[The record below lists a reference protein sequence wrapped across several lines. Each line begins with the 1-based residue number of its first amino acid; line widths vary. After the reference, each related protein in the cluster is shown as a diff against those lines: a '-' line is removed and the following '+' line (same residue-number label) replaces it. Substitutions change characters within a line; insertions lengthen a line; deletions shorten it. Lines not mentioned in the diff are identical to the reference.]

1 MAAKYLTIARE
12 IKRRILS
19 QQYAASAPLPDQ
31 FALAAEFATSRM
43 TIQQAMRQLIVE
55 GLVYTRQGQGTFI
68 RKNFLQLSRWDLP
81 GSDYFGATKT
91 WENVGEVTSKIIR
104 FELRFPTEKEQA
116 SLLVGPDDPVY
127 DFIRLRLLEGEP
139 MSLEFTLMPVNL
151 VPGLNR
157 GHLESSVFRYVQDDL
172 ALKIMG
178 SYRIVRALKPWAEDK
193 QYLNCEETDPV
204 LEVEQVI
211 YLEDG
216 TPLEYAHCHYRY
228 DHGGI
233 IVVNHG

>member
-1 MAAKYLTIARE
+1 MAAKYILIARE
-12 IKRRILS
+12 IKQRILS
-19 QQYAASAPLPDQ
+19 QRYGASDPLPDQ
-31 FALAAEFATSRM
+31 FALAAEFNTSRM

-81 GSDYFGATKT
+81 GSDYYGATKT
-91 WENVGEVTSKIIR
+91 WEHVGQVTSKIIK

-151 VPGLNR
+151 VPGLNKS
-157 GHLESSVFRYVQDDL
+157 HLESSVFSYVQESL

-178 SYRIVRALKPWAEDK
+178 SYRVVRALKPGEEDK
-193 QYLNCEETDPV
+193 KYLNCEETDPV

-228 DHGGI
+228 DHGGV
-233 IVVNHG
+233 IVVNNG